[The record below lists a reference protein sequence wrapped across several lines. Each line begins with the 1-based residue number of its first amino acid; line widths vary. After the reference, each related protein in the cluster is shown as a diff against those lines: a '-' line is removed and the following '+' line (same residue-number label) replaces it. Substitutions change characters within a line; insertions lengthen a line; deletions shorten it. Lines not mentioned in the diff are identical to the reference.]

1 MGAAPVPRLQDKVAV
16 VAGVGS
22 IVGRA
27 GAIAFAREGASVLAV
42 DPHARVATAVV
53 QEVRGAGG
61 TGTSIVAA
69 LDTEDGA
76 ATVAAAC
83 MSEWGRVDVLFTCQA
98 MLDHEPAG
106 GTGAAHWERVIR
118 SNLLGPIY
126 FTTALFPLLEQSG
139 GGSIIYLSS
148 IDGIHGNPTF
158 PAYSVSKGGL
168 IPLTHVMAHD
178 GGRRNIRVNT
188 IAMAALIPTGST
200 DPEPLPVTDEA
211 RAAVLRAT
219 PLHRLATPDDVAAAA
234 VFLASDEAAY
244 VTGVVLPIDGG
255 RTAITPGTGAADA
268 IVVGD

>member
-1 MGAAPVPRLQDKVAV
+1 MPRLQDKVAV

-27 GAIAFAREGASVLAV
+27 GAVAFAREGAAVLAV
-42 DPHARVATAVV
+42 DPDSGAAASVAHEVV
-53 QEVRGAGG
+53 DAGG
-61 TGTSIVAA
+61 TCISVVAA

-83 MSEWGRVDVLFTCQA
+83 TSAWGRVDVLFTCQA
-98 MLDHEPAG
+98 MLDHEPADEA
-106 GTGAAHWERVIR
+106 GALHWERVIR
-118 SNLLGPIY
+118 SNLLGPIH
-126 FTTALFPLLEQSG
+126 FTRALFPILEQSG

-148 IDGIHGNPTF
+148 IDGLHGNPTF

-178 GGRRNIRVNT
+178 GHMRNIRVNA
-188 IAMAALIPTGST
+188 IAMAAMMPIGST
-200 DPEPLPVTDEA
+200 DPEPVPVTDES

-219 PLHRLATPDDVAAAA
+219 PLGRLATPDDIAAAA

-244 VTGVVLPIDGG
+244 VTGIVLPVDGG
-255 RTAITPGTGAADA
+255 RTAITPGTGAAEA
-268 IVVGD
+268 VVVRE